1 VRLVTSDT
9 HACLLAAYVGDLSG
23 IKIEI
28 KDQIEHS
35 INSESTHLA
44 EPDTTFDFNDRALAG
59 RVVLVA
65 GGTGGLGSATV
76 ALLARDGATV
86 VAGYLSDR
94 ERAERLKQALEAK
107 YDCKIH
113 LVAGDISTADV
124 RTSYIHCADSLG
136 QGLYGMVC
144 FTGDP
149 GRVKFDDVTES
160 HLQDSFAKNYVGPL
174 LLAREAANRMINR
187 GNKGSIVML
196 STMQAVAP
204 FESSI
209 NYAGP
214 KTALIGAAR
223 VMAKQWG
230 GPEGIR
236 VNVVAPGVN
245 RAGMALKSIESGKYD
260 FYVEQKII
268 PRFGRPEDIARV
280 VRLLL
285 EPDNYITGQVI
296 TVDGGL
302 TLRRDRG

>member
-1 VRLVTSDT
+1 MAGS
-9 HACLLAAYVGDLSG
+9 AIS
-23 IKIEI
+23 
-28 KDQIEHS
+28 
-35 INSESTHLA
+35 
-44 EPDTTFDFNDRALAG
+44 FDFEFPDRSLAG

-76 ALLARDGATV
+76 ALLAREGATV
-86 VAGYLSDR
+86 VAGYRQDR
-94 ERAERLKQALEAK
+94 HRAEALREAVEARDK
-107 YDCKIH
+107 ATVH
-113 LVAGDISTADV
+113 LVEGDISDPAVRARYIETAD
-124 RTSYIHCADSLG
+124 ALG
-136 QGLYGMVC
+136 EGLYGLVC

-149 GRVKFDDVTES
+149 ARVKFDDVTDS
-160 HLQDSFAKNYVGPL
+160 DLQDSMQKNYVAPL
-174 LLAREAANRMINR
+174 LLAREAGVRMMKR
-187 GNKGSIVML
+187 GNEGAIVMF
-196 STMQAVAP
+196 STMQAVAA

-223 VMAKQWG
+223 IMAKQWG
-230 GPEGIR
+230 GPGGIR

-260 FYVEQKII
+260 FYVDQKII
-268 PRFGRPEDIARV
+268 ARFGRPEDVARV
-280 VRLLL
+280 VRLLV

>member
-1 VRLVTSDT
+1 MADR
-9 HACLLAAYVGDLSG
+9 
-23 IKIEI
+23 
-28 KDQIEHS
+28 
-35 INSESTHLA
+35 
-44 EPDTTFDFNDRALAG
+44 FDFDFGDRPLAG
-59 RVVLVA
+59 RAVLVA

-76 ALLARDGATV
+76 ALLAKEGAAV
-86 VAGYLSDR
+86 VAGFR
-94 ERAERLKQALEAK
+94 QGHERAEAMKKAVEAR
-107 YDCKIH
+107 YTATVN
-113 LVAGDISTADV
+113 LVAGDISDPGVRSRYVEAADE
-124 RTSYIHCADSLG
+124 LG
-136 QGLYGMVC
+136 EGLYGMVC

-149 GRVKFDDVTES
+149 ARVKFDEVVES
-160 HLQDSFAKNYVGPL
+160 DLHESMLKNYFAPI
-174 LLAREAANRMINR
+174 LLAREAAARMIKR
-187 GNKGSIVML
+187 GIEGSIVLL

-223 VMAKQWG
+223 IMAKQWG
-230 GPEGIR
+230 GPGGIR

-268 PRFGRPEDIARV
+268 PRFGRPEDVARV

-285 EPDNYITGQVI
+285 EPDNYLTGQVI